1 MLSIHL
7 DQRSGKPLYNQI
19 YEQIREQI
27 LTGELTA
34 STKLPSTRSM
44 AGNLGVSRNT
54 VDTAYYQLQSEGYI
68 DAAPR
73 ADFMCVRSLRSI
85 TAQSQPSRCRR
96 TLPEAQTQPVHPKH
110 RTNLLFF
117 TTLIPTR
124 LISVIFRFLSG
135 AVSPDR
141 Y

>member
-68 DAAPR
+68 DAAPKSGFYVC
-73 ADFMCVRSLRSI
+73 ALTPVDY
-85 TAQSQPSRCRR
+85 R
-96 TLPEAQTQPVHPKH
+96 TKPAVLVVH
-110 RTNLLFF
+110 
-117 TTLIPTR
+117 
-124 LISVIFRFLSG
+124 
-135 AVSPDR
+135 
-141 Y
+141 